1 MKKVSLLIIVILLS
15 VLAWGCNGFLEGF
28 FKIIIITSP
37 EDNTAVRFG
46 TISVSVRWSDPD
58 IESISC
64 SGQVYHVVGSEES
77 HTFYNISLLPGWNT
91 ISVSASGSGIFS
103 GDRVEV
109 FYDPSPPN
117 LLIVNPSDNSEVFSS
132 IVTLSGIAS
141 DNYSLSSLRYK
152 GDAGHYGSLGFEGGV
167 WSLFVQNLKDDTA
180 YKFTFV
186 LTDKAGWVV
195 QKSVH
200 FTCRIE

>member
-1 MKKVSLLIIVILLS
+1 MKKIGFIIIVTFLS
-15 VLAWGCNGFLEGF
+15 ISAVGCNWFLEDL
-28 FKIIIITSP
+28 FKSVIITSP

-46 TISVSVRWSDPD
+46 TTSVSVRWSDPD

-91 ISVSASGSGIFS
+91 ISISASGSGIFF
-103 GDRVEV
+103 GDSVKV

-117 LLIVNPSDNSEVFSS
+117 LLIVNPSNNSEVFSS
-132 IVTLSGIAS
+132 SVILSGIAS

-152 GDAGHYGSLGFEGGV
+152 GDAGHYGSLGFEDDG
-167 WSLFVQNLKDDTA
+167 WSLFVQNLKDDSA
-180 YKFTFV
+180 YTFTFV